1 MRTAHDIYSET
12 NPAYCACVLA
22 AFVTGHKPPGPE
34 IPLAYLALPIALSGD
49 LSDTFE
55 GTNTKTGLLE
65 WLERHPRI
73 RLGLRDR
80 LNASMEIV
88 TEGVRFG
95 CFSRLLT
102 VNETRLLTGTNKVK
116 KSAIDALTDE
126 SKRAIKHAERLGSWF
141 AATGSTR
148 SAFEIMGLSV

>member
-22 AFVTGHKPPGPE
+22 AFVTGHKSPGPE
-34 IPLAYLALPIALSGD
+34 IPVAYIALPIALSGD

-55 GTNTKTGLLE
+55 GTNSRTGLLE
-65 WLERHPRI
+65 WLERQPRI

-80 LNASMEIV
+80 LNTSMHIV
-88 TEGVRFG
+88 TEGMRFG
-95 CFSRLLT
+95 CFSGLLAL
-102 VNETRLLTGTNKVK
+102 NDTRLLAGANKVK
-116 KSAIDALTDE
+116 KSAINALTDE
-126 SKRAIKHAERLGSWF
+126 SKKVIKHAERLGGWF